1 LIGLYTTVE
10 LGQWRVRRIR
20 QIRSRPRPIR
30 EVVDAPKWP
39 GPHAG
44 VTSAASLAPRARE
57 MVSVANKLV
66 GPSHQRHAARA
77 WRCD

>member
-1 LIGLYTTVE
+1 MIGLYTTVE

-20 QIRSRPRPIR
+20 QVRSRPRTIR
-30 EVVDAPKWP
+30 EVVDAPEWS

-44 VTSAASLAPRARE
+44 VTSAASLGPRARE
-57 MVSVANKLV
+57 MVSVANELA
-66 GPSHQRHAARA
+66 GPSHQCHAARA